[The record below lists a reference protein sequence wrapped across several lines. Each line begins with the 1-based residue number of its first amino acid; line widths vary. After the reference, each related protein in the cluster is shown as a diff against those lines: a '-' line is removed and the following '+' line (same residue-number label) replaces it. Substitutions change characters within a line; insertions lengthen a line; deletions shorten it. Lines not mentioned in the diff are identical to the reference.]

1 MCCCRKFVTSAFQLG
16 LANLLPILFLKEF
29 FCQARQSDWPASC
42 PQEHPPPPRI
52 CFESLLFHIYL
63 RDIGSTN
70 ARITRDKIQA
80 ALCGIQSYLFSKDL
94 NVAPAKSQMMILEK
108 RRKVSAIPPMP
119 LHGEI
124 VPIAEKVR
132 FLGIM
137 LDRTLSGREHLRFLC

>member
-1 MCCCRKFVTSAFQLG
+1 MNGNVCVIQYADDITFLASFQ
-16 LANLLPILFLKEF
+16 
-29 FCQARQSDWPASC
+29 
-42 PQEHPPPPRI
+42 
-52 CFESLLFHIYL
+52 
-63 RDIGSTN
+63 N
-70 ARITRDKIQA
+70 ARITRNKIQA

-108 RRKVSAIPPMP
+108 CRKVSAIPPMP

-132 FLGIM
+132 YLGIM